1 MPLNAQQRSR
11 RQSTGLRNLAA
22 FLAFSIEWKCPGI
35 LSGCRG
41 LLRGA
46 GDELGLVA
54 WDAISRFRLYCLS
67 VLQSLCQILG
77 PHKTQQDV
85 VLCPSQTRRIGSD
98 SKFKLLRPGGFYSV
112 AGAGLTA
119 GLVFW

>member
-1 MPLNAQQRSR
+1 VNA
-11 RQSTGLRNLAA
+11 RNLAA
-22 FLAFSIEWKCPGI
+22 FLVFSIKWKCPGI
-35 LSGCRG
+35 LGGCRG

-67 VLQSLCQILG
+67 VLQSLCQILE

-85 VLCPSQTRRIGSD
+85 AFCPSQAVGIGSD
-98 SKFKLLRPGGFYSV
+98 SKLKLLRPGGFYPV
-112 AGAGLTA
+112 TGAGLTA